1 MLTHA
6 SRTAC
11 RNKNRSYFWWLGL
24 WGLLAL
30 VPLPARCQIIPS
42 EVSLNYSYLR
52 ANSSGTGGSFNAN
65 GASASAAWKIRSRL
79 SIVADFGGYHFGS
92 QFQGVDGRLLTYTF
106 GPRITL
112 PEYRGRW
119 IPFGQLLLG
128 AGRVSGTVGSLTA
141 AENGFV
147 MLAGGGLNAR
157 FRERLTIRVIEINYL
172 MTRFVRVTDTPG
184 TQNDIRVSSGLIF
197 HFGRK

>member
-6 SRTAC
+6 STATC
-11 RNKNRSYFWWLGL
+11 REKRKRHLWWLGL
-24 WGLLAL
+24 LGLVALAP
-30 VPLPARCQIIPS
+30 VRAQCQIIPG

-52 ANSSGTGGSFNAN
+52 ANSSGTGGSFNTN
-65 GASASAAWKIRSRL
+65 GASASAAWKIKSQVSL
-79 SIVADFGGYHFGS
+79 VADFGGYHFGS
-92 QFQGVDGRLLTYTF
+92 QFQGVGGRLLTYTF

-119 IPFGQLLLG
+119 VPFGQLLLG

-147 MLAGGGLNAR
+147 MLAGGGVNAR
-157 FRERLTIRVIEINYL
+157 FRERVTIRVLEVNYL
-172 MTRFVRVTDTPG
+172 MTRFVRVTGTPG
-184 TQNDIRVSSGLIF
+184 TQNDIRVSSGMVLR
-197 HFGRK
+197 FGRK